1 MPLLRE
7 EASDWEEV
15 SLTTFS
21 IGSHT
26 ISTPD
31 WQLISYFDGSFELY
45 DLVNDPNQFK
55 NIADLPESKIVVEQ
69 LKKHI
74 PEEPH
79 WTYFI
84 RYGDYKIL
92 IPKNGSIKIID
103 QMLEGKNDKNMAG
116 ALPGLVKKIESYIER
131 YSPQEKKFIIA
142 ALE

>member
-1 MPLLRE
+1 M
-7 EASDWEEV
+7 
-15 SLTTFS
+15 
-21 IGSHT
+21 
-26 ISTPD
+26 
-31 WQLISYFDGSFELY
+31 
-45 DLVNDPNQFK
+45 VNDPNQFK

-79 WTYFI
+79 WIYFI

-92 IPKNGSIKIID
+92 IPKNGSIKIFD
-103 QMLEGKNDKNMAG
+103 QMLEGKNDKDMAG